1 MLIGLFESLRRERLP
16 VTVRELL
23 DLHAALRAHLV
34 FADLDAFYHL
44 ARTVMVKDERHFDR
58 FDRGF
63 AAFFKGMDSLNAE
76 LAASIPD
83 DWLRRAFEREFS
95 EEERARIEALGGLE
109 QLLEEFRKRLAE
121 QTGRHQGGNRWI
133 GTGGTSPFGNGGYNP
148 EGIRVG
154 GPGGNRRA
162 VKVWERREYR
172 NLDDQAELGT
182 RNIKLA
188 LRRLR
193 RFARQGAA
201 DELDIDSTIEAT
213 ARDAGLLDIRMR
225 PERHNAVKVLLLLDI
240 GGSMD
245 EHVRTCEELFSA
257 CRSEF
262 KHLQHYYFHNC
273 LYEAVWKDNN
283 RRWSQR
289 TPTLELLRTYGP
301 DWRVVLVGDASMAP
315 YEITAPGGSV
325 EHINEE
331 PGSAWITRLTERFP
345 KLVWINPSPQR
356 TWDYTVSTQ
365 LLRQLV
371 SDRMV
376 PLTLAGLDEAMR
388 KLTR

>member
-63 AAFFKGMDSLNAE
+63 AAFFKGMDSRNAE

-201 DELDIDSTIEAT
+201 DELDIDGTIEAT
-213 ARDAGLLDIRMR
+213 ARDAGLLDIRLR
-225 PERHNAVKVLLLLDI
+225 PERRNAVKVLLLLDI

-289 TPTLELLRTYGP
+289 TPTLELLRSYGP

-371 SDRMV
+371 NDRMV

>member
-34 FADLDAFYHL
+34 FADLDGFYHL

-273 LYEAVWKDNN
+273 LYEAVWKDNA

>member
-95 EEERARIEALGGLE
+95 AEERARIEALGGLE

>member
-371 SDRMV
+371 NDRMV

>member
-273 LYEAVWKDNN
+273 LYDAVWKDNN

-371 SDRMV
+371 S
-376 PLTLAGLDEAMR
+376 
-388 KLTR
+388 